1 MIYYSEFSL
10 RLEPAYS
17 ATSGPSFGLAHAM
30 PVRSDLRFSDVIAW
44 LDFPGIK
51 SGVNAAGFI
60 AGGT

>member
-1 MIYYSEFSL
+1 
-10 RLEPAYS
+10 
-17 ATSGPSFGLAHAM
+17 M